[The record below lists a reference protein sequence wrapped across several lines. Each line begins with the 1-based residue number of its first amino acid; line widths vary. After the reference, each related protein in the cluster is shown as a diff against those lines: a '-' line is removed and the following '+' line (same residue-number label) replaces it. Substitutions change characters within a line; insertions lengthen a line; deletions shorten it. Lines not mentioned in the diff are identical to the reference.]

1 MNLFLRL
8 FLCALL
14 VGLTAGLAQSAVQ
27 RWQVVPIIEAA
38 EVFETAAEPPAQVEH
53 SHASGEAHEHHA
65 DAWAP
70 ADGVERTFWTVV
82 ANVLTATGFALILI
96 PAIAWW
102 DRQRDGSSATWRAG
116 IAWGF
121 AGWFCLFLWPS
132 LGLTPGIPG
141 EASAALSHRQGW
153 WLLAAVGAAGGLATL
168 AFGRGAIRG
177 AGLLL
182 LAIPFIVGAPLHDGP
197 EFPEATAEA
206 AAQLVA
212 LKSQFFAATAF
223 ASVIQW
229 ILLGTLSSLIV
240 ARWLRPSMSTTT
252 APLAAGAGSQA

>member
-141 EASAALSHRQGW
+141 EA
-153 WLLAAVGAAGGLATL
+153 GG
-168 AFGRGAIRG
+168 GR
-177 AGLLL
+177 
-182 LAIPFIVGAPLHDGP
+182 
-197 EFPEATAEA
+197 
-206 AAQLVA
+206 
-212 LKSQFFAATAF
+212 
-223 ASVIQW
+223 
-229 ILLGTLSSLIV
+229 
-240 ARWLRPSMSTTT
+240 
-252 APLAAGAGSQA
+252 